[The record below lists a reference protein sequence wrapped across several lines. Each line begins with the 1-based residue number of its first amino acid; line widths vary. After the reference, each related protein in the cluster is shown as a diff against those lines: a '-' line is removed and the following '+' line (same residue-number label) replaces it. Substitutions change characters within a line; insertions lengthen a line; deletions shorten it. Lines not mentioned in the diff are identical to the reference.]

1 MCTSWSLKAECTTIC
16 VHVIFKILKF
26 SSDAALCENMY
37 QSRNQT
43 NLVTGKRY
51 LPPLSLQWY
60 KDHGFVCTG
69 IRCPPL
75 CSRVFSKHVMAAVCV
90 WPTSALLSQ
99 NMLISSGAPGRLCVT
114 KCLCSICSPSTG
126 THTHTRRRSQLSS
139 SSASHQL
146 ILMQYGAQCTS
157 RWRGRIMLWKAN
169 VIGLSTVLYNAAM
182 D

>member
-1 MCTSWSLKAECTTIC
+1 
-16 VHVIFKILKF
+16 
-26 SSDAALCENMY
+26 MY

-43 NLVTGKRY
+43 NLVTGNRY

-69 IRCPPL
+69 MRCPPL
-75 CSRVFSKHVMAAVCV
+75 YSRVFSKHVMAAVCV

-126 THTHTRRRSQLSS
+126 THTHMQKVTTILFIGEPPAHPYAIWSS
-139 SSASHQL
+139 VYIPLKGENYVVESECNWFVHCIIQCSYGLGIGASRTHTHTL
-146 ILMQYGAQCTS
+146 N
-157 RWRGRIMLWKAN
+157 R
-169 VIGLSTVLYNAAM
+169 
-182 D
+182 